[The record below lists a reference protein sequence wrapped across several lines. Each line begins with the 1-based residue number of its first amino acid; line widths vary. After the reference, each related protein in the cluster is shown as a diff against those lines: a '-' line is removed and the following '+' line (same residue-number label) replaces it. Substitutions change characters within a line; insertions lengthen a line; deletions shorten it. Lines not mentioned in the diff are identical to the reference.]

1 MQMDVGWDDQQH
13 SLTHDTEHVQR
24 PTTLEMGSANASV
37 KRAAKRLQHISRDV
51 VPGVGFEPTLPCG
64 KGGSRLHSH
73 VRDVRL
79 SPFDLL
85 TSTAHSVVTS
95 LR

>member
-13 SLTHDTEHVQR
+13 SLTHDTVHVQR
-24 PTTLEMGSANASV
+24 PTTLEMCSASAPV
-37 KRAAKRLQHISRDV
+37 KR
-51 VPGVGFEPTLPCG
+51 PTLPLG
-64 KGGSRLHSH
+64 KGGLRLHSH